1 MVRADVA
8 VALCV
13 DETSGLMEAQMK
25 ERVLVS
31 VDVGG
36 RGHRAAIGDAA
47 GQMLEEFDFEHTKEG
62 FEKFFS
68 RVGGQAEGGE
78 VWVAM
83 EGYNGWA
90 RPLDEQVLG
99 RGWRLFNVNNLKLA
113 RYKEIFPSTGK
124 TDSIDCR
131 KMLELFRLQ
140 EALPLGKHVLQEV
153 KQVPLVHRELKHLTR
168 RRRQLVNEKVSV
180 VNRLQTNLQAAC
192 PGLLNITGG
201 ASNAWFLQ
209 FLTSRDRLQ
218 SLSRLKRQSLM
229 KIPGVGKKYAEKIQQ
244 WQSEALFSE
253 ECEWSGA
260 TIVEDAQRLLE
271 LVQSIKRLEKR
282 IEEVSER
289 SPLARRLASIPGFGK
304 VGRAEL
310 AAEISVMERFPHEC
324 SLAVYVGMA
333 VLDHS
338 SSSSQWSKPPKQVNR
353 RAKAAMVRAA
363 ARHMQEVPESK
374 DYYDKKRREG
384 KTHNQ
389 ALRSLG
395 RHLVRVIW
403 SIYKQE
409 RDYQIRPSPTKLKKA
424 S

>member
-1 MVRADVA
+1 
-8 VALCV
+8 
-13 DETSGLMEAQMK
+13 ME

-36 RGHRAAIGDAA
+36 RRHRAAVGDTE
-47 GQMLEEFDFEHTKEG
+47 GKLLDEFDFEHTKAG
-62 FEKFFS
+62 FGKFFN
-68 RVGGQAEGGE
+68 RVSGQARGGG

-140 EALPLGKHVLQEV
+140 ETLPLGKHVLQEV

-201 ASNAWFLQ
+201 ASNVWFLQ

-229 KIPGVGKKYAEKIQQ
+229 KIPGVGKKYADKIQQ
-244 WQSEALFSE
+244 WQSEAVFSE

-260 TIVEDAQRLLE
+260 VIVEDAQRVFE
-271 LVQSIKRLEKR
+271 LVHAIKRLEKR
-282 IEEVSER
+282 IEEVSQR
-289 SPLARRLASIPGFGK
+289 SPLARRLDSIPGFGK

-310 AAEISVMERFPHEC
+310 AAEIGAMERFPQEC

-374 DYYDKKRREG
+374 DYYDKKRKEG

-389 ALRSLG
+389 ALRSLA

-409 RDYQIRPSPTKLKKA
+409 RDYEIRPSTQKLKKA